1 MTNQHQHPMPRL
13 TAEELHQLFEAD
25 FENGLLFWKP
35 RNQDMFATNRS
46 ASTWHKRFCGKLA
59 LNAEH
64 PDGYKQGSIFGKLY
78 LTHRILL
85 TMQLGHWPEY
95 VDHING
101 NRSDN
106 RSCNLREVTRS
117 ENGCNMARPRSN
129 TSGQIGVSWNNRD
142 KRWTAYITLHQK
154 RKALG
159 NFVQVQDAIFCR
171 KQAELL
177 YGFHSN
183 HGRAA

>member
-35 RNQDMFATNRS
+35 RSQDMFATNIS
-46 ASTWHKRFCGKLA
+46 ASIWHKRFCGKLA
-59 LNAEH
+59 LNAAH